1 MKTAAISLLTLAL
14 AGCSLAPAYERPAAP
29 IPTAYD
35 TPAENGQA
43 AMPQDWRAYFGDP
56 ALQAWIAAA
65 LENNRDLRVTALRI
79 QEARALYGVQQADR
93 LPSIDGSG
101 EFSRG
106 RSVEPGQASLP
117 VANRYRAAVGI
128 TVFELDFFG
137 RVKSLSGAALSRY
150 LASEEAHRAA
160 SLSLVAETATAV
172 FNQRSIAEQLR
183 LTENTLTLRQA
194 SLTLTQ
200 RRYDAGLETAI
211 GLRTAQMLVETS
223 RATHAELSREYRQA
237 VHALGL
243 LAGDFSLP
251 AGTDGVLLEN
261 QTLTPLAAG
270 LPSALLSRR
279 PDLRQAENTLL
290 AANADIGAARA
301 AFFPSVQLTT
311 DIGTTAGSFS
321 DLFGSGTGNW
331 VFAPKLT
338 LPIFNAG
345 RNNANLSLAETR
357 KHIAVAE
364 YEGSIQR
371 AFREVADALS
381 ARDTLRI
388 QIDAQRKVR
397 DADRDRQRLA
407 ERRYDRGVA
416 NYLEMLEAQRSLF
429 DSEQEYI
436 RLQQRRLVN
445 AVELY
450 KALGGWET
458 QPEADTG
465 S

>member
-1 MKTAAISLLTLAL
+1 MKAMAMTLLTAAL
-14 AGCSLAPAYERPAAP
+14 AGCSLAPVHERPAAP
-29 IPTAYD
+29 IPAAYD
-35 TPAENGQA
+35 TAQQTGQA
-43 AMPQDWRAYFGDP
+43 DIPEDWRAYFNDP
-56 ALQAWIAAA
+56 ALQAWIDAA
-65 LENNRDLRVTALRI
+65 LQNNRNLRVAALRI

-93 LPSIDGSG
+93 LPSIEAQG
-101 EFSRG
+101 EFNRG
-106 RSVEPGQASLP
+106 RSVEPGQAALP

-128 TVFELDFFG
+128 TAFELDFFG
-137 RVKSLSGAALSRY
+137 RVKSLSDAALARY

-160 SLSLVAETATAV
+160 TLSLVAETATAV
-172 FNQRSIAEQLR
+172 FNQRSLAEQLR
-183 LTENTLTLRQA
+183 LTASTLALREATLKV
-194 SLTLTQ
+194 TQ

-211 GLRTAQMLVETS
+211 GLRTAQMLVESS
-223 RATHAELSREYRQA
+223 RATQAELSREYRQA

-251 AGTDGVLLEN
+251 AGTEAVLLES
-261 QTLTPLAAG
+261 QSLMPLAAG
-270 LPSALLSRR
+270 LPSTLLARR
-279 PDLRQAENTLL
+279 PDLRQAENTLR

-321 DLFGSGTGNW
+321 DLFGSGTGSW
-331 VFAPKLT
+331 VFAPTLT

-345 RNNANLSLAETR
+345 RNRANLSLAETR
-357 KHIAVAE
+357 KDIAVAQ
-364 YEGSIQR
+364 YEGSIQL

-381 ARDTLRI
+381 ARDTLRT

-416 NYLEMLEAQRSLF
+416 SYLEMLEAQRSLF
-429 DSEQEYI
+429 ESEQEYI

-450 KALGGWET
+450 KALGGWE
-458 QPEADTG
+458 QPVQDR

>member
-1 MKTAAISLLTLAL
+1 MKTMAMTLLAAAL
-14 AGCSLAPAYERPAAP
+14 AGCSLAPVHERPAAP
-29 IPTAYD
+29 IPEAYD
-35 TPAENGQA
+35 TPAQDGQA
-43 AMPQDWRAYFGDP
+43 EMPQDWRVYFNDP
-56 ALQAWIAAA
+56 ALQAWIEAA
-65 LENNRDLRVTALRI
+65 LQNNRNLRVAALRI
-79 QEARALYGVQQADR
+79 QEARALYGVQDADR
-93 LPSIDGSG
+93 LPSLDGRG

-106 RSVEPGQASLP
+106 RSVEPGQGPLP

-128 TVFELDFFG
+128 TAFELDFFG
-137 RVKSLSGAALSRY
+137 RVKSLSDAALERY

-160 SLSLVAETATAV
+160 TLSLVAETATAV
-172 FNQRSIAEQLR
+172 FNQRSLAEQLR
-183 LTENTLTLRQA
+183 LTESTLALREATLKITR
-194 SLTLTQ
+194 

-211 GLRTAQMLVETS
+211 GLRTAQMLVESS

-251 AGTDGVLLEN
+251 AGTEAVSLES
-261 QTLTPLAAG
+261 QSLTPLAAG
-270 LPSALLSRR
+270 LPSTLLTRR
-279 PDLRQAENTLL
+279 PDLRQAENTLR

-311 DIGTTAGSFS
+311 DIGSTAGSFS

-331 VFAPKLT
+331 VFAPTLT

-345 RNNANLSLAETR
+345 RNRANLSLAETR
-357 KHIAVAE
+357 KDIAVAQ
-364 YEGSIQR
+364 YEGSIQL

-381 ARDTLRI
+381 ARDTLRE

-407 ERRYDRGVA
+407 ERRYDRGVSG
-416 NYLEMLEAQRSLF
+416 YLEMLEAQRSLF
-429 DSEQEYI
+429 ESEQEYI

-445 AVELY
+445 AVDLY

-458 QPEADTG
+458 PADKG